1 MRRLTIS
8 LTFEFGK
15 DEPGEE
21 WREGYSTAERAPRD
35 DPDERAE
42 LDQRRPMGFAK
53 ETT

>member
-8 LTFEFGK
+8 LSVEFGK
-15 DEPGEE
+15 DEPADE

-42 LDQRRPMGFAK
+42 MDGRRPMGFRG
-53 ETT
+53 EMT